1 MKQIW
6 QFLIGAIIFLLSSCN
21 STQKKMESAVI
32 MQLKQY
38 PESTLQDIYKN
49 FHQDRFGPG
58 HAIANPASSLQYLEY
73 ELSTMDDVKTSQAIE
88 LLGWEHRF
96 VRIPLTVVKE
106 GKMAREDLNA
116 LFIASAFEIP
126 PEAGDEWRKEWQQ
139 ITRMIQK
146 RKLPVKNFEEDKIFI
161 DSLLNENP
169 MVALHHSNAF
179 NELYHPHYRV
189 VKKEL
194 FEEKYGFRFAKK

>member
-1 MKQIW
+1 MKQVW
-6 QFLIGAIIFLLSSCN
+6 QFLFGVIIFLLSSCN

-58 HAIANPASSLQYLEY
+58 HAIANPESVAQYLEY
-73 ELSTMDDVKTSQAIE
+73 ELSTMDDVKTSQPIE

-106 GKMAREDLNA
+106 GKMAQEDLNA
-116 LFIASAFEIP
+116 LFTASAFEIP
-126 PEAGDEWRKEWQQ
+126 SEAGDEWRKEWQQ

-146 RKLPVKNFEEDKIFI
+146 RKLPLKNFEEDKIFI

-179 NELYHPHYRV
+179 AEHYHPHYRV

-194 FEEKYGFRFAKK
+194 LELRSPSLFAE